1 MQIDLNK
8 LISDLLPTWL
18 RSSKMVRMI
27 LVLVSQ
33 AIKAFN
39 RFNINIPDWLYQ
51 INADASVISLQHQIK
66 RELDVDAVI
75 TELSGQ
81 PIDFLVTVNGFVDE
95 NRLRALIES
104 RKLAG
109 KSFVFQTGDM
119 VYECEWSNYVCVQS
133 YIDNFIHGGKLIG
146 GADYDVVIIAD
157 LQPES
162 DLSIV
167 AYVYEVDNN
176 NPYLFNLTIS
186 ADSWVEDSDYAN
198 KFTWLFIAQIEIGPG
213 AFRPLNV
220 DTVVI
225 SSILPA
231 KDNKYKYLPNNS

>member
-18 RSSKMVRMI
+18 RSSKMVRM
-27 LVLVSQ
+27 LMVLLSQ
-33 AIKAFN
+33 AREALN
-39 RFNINIPDWLYQ
+39 RYKLNIPDWLYQ
-51 INADASVISLQHQIK
+51 INSDASVISLQHQIK

-81 PIDFLVTVNGFVDE
+81 PVDFLITVNGFVDE
-95 NRLRALIES
+95 NRLSALIES

-109 KSFVFQTGDM
+109 KSFVFQTGD
-119 VYECEWSNYVCVQS
+119 VEYECDWSNYVCVQS
-133 YIDNFIHGGKLIG
+133 YIDNFIQGGKLIG
-146 GADYDVVIIAD
+146 GADYDVVIVAD

-176 NPYLFNLTIS
+176 NPYLFNLTIA
-186 ADSWVEDSDYAN
+186 ADSWVEDSDYDN
-198 KFTWLFIAQIEIGPG
+198 KFTTLFIAMIQIGPNET
-213 AFRPLNV
+213 RHLNV
-220 DTVVI
+220 DSVTI
-225 SSILPA
+225 ASILPA